1 MFKEMKGKFEKIC
14 REQEAIKSDKADL
27 RMNQIELLKI
37 SKDTYTYTHTYIKN
51 KVFTDE
57 I

>member
-1 MFKEMKGKFEKIC
+1 MKGKFEKIC